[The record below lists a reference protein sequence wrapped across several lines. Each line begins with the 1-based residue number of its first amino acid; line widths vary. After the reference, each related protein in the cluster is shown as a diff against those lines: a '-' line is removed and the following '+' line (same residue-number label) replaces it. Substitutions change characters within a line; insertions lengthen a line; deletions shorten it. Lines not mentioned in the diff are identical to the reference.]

1 MNPAPPV
8 TSTRMAP
15 TVPSIATRCGRDGVQ
30 APWRNEAPCA
40 AVGFPV
46 VRGIILAGGTG
57 SRLFPI
63 TQAVSKQLMP
73 VYDKPMIYYPLSTLM
88 MAGVRE
94 VLVITTPDDSEAF
107 QRLLG
112 DGSRLG
118 MRIEYA
124 VQPRPEGLAQAFL
137 IGAEFLAGEPV
148 ALVLGDNI
156 F

>member
-88 MAGVRE
+88 LAGINE
-94 VLVITTPDDSEAF
+94 ILIITTPGDRANFE
-107 QRLLG
+107 RLLG
-112 DGSRLG
+112 DGSQFGCRFT
-118 MRIEYA
+118 YT
-124 VQPRPEGLAQAFL
+124 VQER
-137 IGAEFLAGEPV
+137 
-148 ALVLGDNI
+148 
-156 F
+156 